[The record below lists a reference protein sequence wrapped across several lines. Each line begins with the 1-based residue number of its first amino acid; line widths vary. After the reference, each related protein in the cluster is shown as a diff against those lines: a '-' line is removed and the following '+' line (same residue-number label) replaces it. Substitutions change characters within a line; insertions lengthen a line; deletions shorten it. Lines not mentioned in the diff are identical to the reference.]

1 MKICIVSTPIRPIPT
16 NFPPMGSM
24 VIMQSLRKLFLK
36 EDIKFHH
43 IDFHRYTEKENLEYF
58 KKNNFDFVGISAVV
72 STAYKYT
79 QYLAKLIKSVNSNTI
94 VFVGGGLAASAE
106 VLHRRANID
115 YTVIGDGEIIV
126 LNLVKSFIEKKTTD
140 EDLRKIKGITFID
153 KNDKFRFT
161 GYDHPLPAERLALPD
176 FSILEE
182 DNSIDHYISNR
193 SVKLLDTTEEKNGRA
208 TTVVIAKGCVAR
220 CTFCHRFE
228 KGYRV
233 NPTKRILEYIKFLK
247 EKYKLTHISIGDE
260 NFGSYKEQSVELV
273 KGLHDLNLT
282 WHAGGVRA
290 HTIDL
295 ETLKTWKKYG
305 CQLVYFGIESGS
317 PTMLK
322 VMEKKITLEK
332 NIAALKA
339 TYDAG
344 LFTTIQLVIG
354 MPGETDKTINETIDF
369 IIKTMDY
376 YPDIFK
382 DKLNFLLS
390 INYAQAL
397 PGTPLYEY
405 ARENGFVGKDINTEE
420 QYLIDISDKDAYDND
435 HFINYTQQ
443 PLLKVFTW
451 RHQINWKVFRE
462 HNKRHLK
469 ISLSNLTILRGLL
482 ALVTNKIFKTKLKS
496 KLENALNMFINSGW
510 QNQNFNFTKTARF
523 IEGVKLLLP
532 WNKYTYPLLCLMVAY
547 HESQNIKWFFKLII
561 EHLIWSTKKFDD
573 QNLPKKTLRQI
584 VNINDMD
591 ETLELRKGR

>member
-1 MKICIVSTPIRPIPT
+1 MKICIVTTPIRPIPT
-16 NFPPMGSM
+16 DFPPMGSM
-24 VIMQSLRKLFLK
+24 VIMQSLRKLFK
-36 EDIKFHH
+36 REDIKFHH

-58 KKNNFDFVGISAVV
+58 KKNNFDYVGISAVV

-79 QYLAKLIKSVNSNTI
+79 KYLAKLIKSVNSNTI

-161 GYDHPLPAERLALPD
+161 GYDHPLPAERLELPD

-182 DNSIDHYISNR
+182 DNSIDHYISSR
-193 SVKLLDTTEEKNGRA
+193 AVKLLDTSEEKNGKA
-208 TTVVIAKGCVAR
+208 VVVVVAKGCVAR

-233 NPTKRILEYIKFLK
+233 NPTERVLEYLKFLK
-247 EKYKLTHISIGDE
+247 EKYKVTHIAIGDE
-260 NFGSYKEQSVELV
+260 NFGSYKEQTIELV
-273 KGLHDLNLT
+273 KGIHALNLT
-282 WHAGGVRA
+282 FHAGGVRA

-305 CQLVYFGIESGS
+305 CQVVYFGIESGS

-369 IIKTMDY
+369 IIRTMDY
-376 YPDIFK
+376 YPEKFK
-382 DKLNFLLS
+382 DKLNYLLS

-451 RHQINWKVFRE
+451 RHQINWKCFRE

-482 ALVTNKIFKTKLKS
+482 TLTSNKIFKTKLKS
-496 KLENALNMFINSGW
+496 KLEDALNKFVDGDYDTT
-510 QNQNFNFTKTARF
+510 NFNFTKKVRF

-532 WNKYTYPLLCLMVAY
+532 WNKFTYPLICLMVAY
-547 HESQNIKWFFKLII
+547 HESQNVKWFFKLII
-561 EHLIWSTKKFDD
+561 EHLIWSAKKFDD
-573 QNLPKKTLRQI
+573 RNLPKQTLRQI